1 VNEAAGVWS
10 NSSYRIGF
18 PGPRTSQQ
26 RSVSVTLAGG
36 QAGSPACGDTPA
48 RAVVERPSGRRQR
61 LTLRRRC
68 GVDGSVKRTAAVVL
82 PAALPAA
89 ARADTTRTPPSL
101 LGYDD
106 LLDDALLTGKATA

>member
-1 VNEAAGVWS
+1 MTAALEAGRHDPDLVAVE
-10 NSSYRIGF
+10 
-18 PGPRTSQQ
+18 
-26 RSVSVTLAGG
+26 
-36 QAGSPACGDTPA
+36 A
-48 RAVVERPSGRRQR
+48 RRH
-61 LTLRRRC
+61 LTTAA
-68 GVDGSVKRTAAVVL
+68 TAAVVL